1 MSEGPED
8 VRQRSFF
15 KTSSVG
21 IMESIVA
28 LSASTYE
35 ALMRDYWLWIAIFG
49 IVLAFGIYVFL
60 VPNAI
65 DFFTGSHHPVRPI
78 KHAEQ
83 AAASA

>member
-1 MSEGPED
+1 MSEGWGPEEA
-8 VRQRSFF
+8 RQRIFF
-15 KTSSVG
+15 KTNSDG
-21 IMESIVA
+21 IMEAIAA

-49 IVLAFGIYVFL
+49 IVLAFGLYVFL

-65 DFFTGSHHPVRPI
+65 DFFTGSQHPVKPV
-78 KHAEQ
+78 KQ

>member
-1 MSEGPED
+1 MSEVPEEF
-8 VRQRSFF
+8 RKRIIF

-21 IMESIVA
+21 IMEAIAA

-35 ALMRDYWLWIAIFG
+35 ALMRDYWLWVAIFG
-49 IVLAFGIYVFL
+49 ITLAFGLYVFL

-65 DFFTGSHHPVRPI
+65 DFFAGSQHPVKPV

-83 AAASA
+83 AATSA

>member
-1 MSEGPED
+1 
-8 VRQRSFF
+8 
-15 KTSSVG
+15 
-21 IMESIVA
+21 MEAIAA

-49 IVLAFGIYVFL
+49 IVLAFGLYVFL

-65 DFFTGSHHPVRPI
+65 DFFTGSQHPVKPI
-78 KHAEQ
+78 KQ